1 MSGIVTA
8 AIITGS
14 VAVASGLAGIGTSFI
29 SAKDRIRREKEAKA
43 EYDDLMR
50 QYSQQTFEN
59 PYANLQNTMED
70 LTVNQQQAQF
80 QAEQQA
86 QGQANIMQN
95 LKAQAGGS
103 GIAGLGQALAN
114 QQAQAARQA
123 SIDIGR
129 QEAANQQAA
138 AAQAGQLQTLFVQGE
153 DTKQQREMDLLATQL
168 GMSAEQLAGVRAE
181 KMAAQQA
188 RADAFKST
196 TQAGTDLTKI
206 YQSTQ

>member
-1 MSGIVTA
+1 MSGIVT

-14 VAVASGLAGIGTSFI
+14 VALAGLGSTFIG
-29 SAKDRIRREKEAKA
+29 APGRIRRRKEA
-43 EYDDLMR
+43 EGEFDDLM
-50 QYSQQTFEN
+50 QEYSQQTFVN

-103 GIAGLGQALAN
+103 GIASLGQALAN

-129 QEAANQQAA
+129 QETANQQAA
-138 AAQAGQLQTLFVQGE
+138 AAQAGQLQTLFAQGE

-181 KMAAQQA
+181 QMAAQQA
-188 RADAFKST
+188 RGQVFQSSVGAGADLTQAFKS
-196 TQAGTDLTKI
+196 AG
-206 YQSTQ
+206 

>member
-1 MSGIVTA
+1 MAGVVTA

-14 VAVASGLAGIGTSFI
+14 IAVASGLAGIGTSFI
-29 SAKDRIRREKEAKA
+29 GAKDRIRREKEAKA
-43 EYDDLMR
+43 EYDDLMQ
-50 QYSQQTFEN
+50 QYGQQTFEN

-80 QAEQQA
+80 QVEQQA

-103 GIAGLGQALAN
+103 GIAALGQALAN
-114 QQAQAARQA
+114 QQSQAARQA

-138 AAQAGQLQTLFVQGE
+138 AAQAGQLQTLFAQGE
-153 DTKQQREMDLLATQL
+153 DVKQQREMDLLATQL

-196 TQAGTDLTKI
+196 TQAGADLTK
-206 YQSTQ
+206 YYMNQ